1 MAYILSSE
9 QAYNSAHSNYLTLLH
24 KLSAKWKSKA
34 LIDEREFNAVTN
46 ALMSTVASAQLMMNE
61 TKDIMDNDI
70 MLLAESRANFD
81 RDADNSIIEHNS
93 IIEATGRAFDIFAS
107 RQSMLSHYTRTE
119 AEARAK
125 YNYALQAYNNALANE
140 IWWTNSIPTLKE
152 ENKKHGSLMRTLMYD
167 FNEKIPEGASFD
179 AIGEFGRARG
189 RANNKRKSSL
199 HKRKPRKRKNRT
211 YKNL

>member
-24 KLSAKWKSKA
+24 KLSAKWKSRSFIA
-34 LIDEREFNAVTN
+34 EREFNAVTS

-61 TKDIMDNDI
+61 AKDIMDNDI
-70 MLLAESRANFD
+70 ILLAESRANFD

-140 IWWTNSIPTLKE
+140 IWWTNLIPTLKE
-152 ENKKHGSLMRTLMYD
+152 ENKKYGSLIRTWIYD
-167 FNEKIPEGASFD
+167 FSEKIPQGASFD
-179 AIGEFGRARG
+179 AISEFGRARG
-189 RANNKRKSSL
+189 RANKRKSSFN
-199 HKRKPRKRKNRT
+199 KRKPRKRKNRT
-211 YKNL
+211 YKNW

>member
-9 QAYNSAHSNYLTLLH
+9 QSYNSAHTNYLTLLH
-24 KLSAKWKSKA
+24 KLSAKWKSRSF
-34 LIDEREFNAVTN
+34 IDDSEFNAVSHTLT
-46 ALMSTVASAQLMMNE
+46 ATVTSAQLMMNE
-61 TKDIMDNDI
+61 AKEIMDSDI
-70 MLLAESRANFD
+70 ILLAESKADFD

-107 RQSMLSHYTRTE
+107 RQSMLTHYTRTE
-119 AEARAK
+119 AEARST
-125 YNYALQAYNNALANE
+125 YNYALQAYNNALADE
-140 IWWTNSIPTLKE
+140 IWWTNLIPTLKE
-152 ENKKHGSLMRTLMYD
+152 ENKKHGSLMRTWMYD

-179 AIGEFGRARG
+179 AISELGRARG
-189 RANNKRKSSL
+189 RANKKKSSL

>member
-9 QAYNSAHSNYLTLLH
+9 QAYNSAHTNYLTLLH

-34 LIDEREFNAVTN
+34 LIGEREFNAVTN

-61 TKDIMDNDI
+61 AKEIMDTDI
-70 MLLAESRANFD
+70 ILLAESRANFD
-81 RDADNSIIEHNS
+81 RDVDNSIIEHNS
-93 IIEATGRAFDIFAS
+93 IIEATSRAFDIFAS

-140 IWWTNSIPTLKE
+140 IWWNDLVPTLKE
-152 ENKKHGSLMRTLMYD
+152 ENKKHGSLIRTWIYD
-167 FNEKIPEGASFD
+167 FTEKIPQGASFD
-179 AIGEFGRARG
+179 AISELGRARG
-189 RANNKRKSSL
+189 RANKRKYSL

-211 YKNL
+211 YKNW

>member
-9 QAYNSAHSNYLTLLH
+9 QAYNSAYTNYLTLLH
-24 KLSAKWKSKA
+24 NLSAKWKSKA
-34 LIDEREFNAVTN
+34 LIDDSEFNAVTQ

-61 TKDIMDNDI
+61 AKDNMDNDI
-70 MLLAESRANFD
+70 ILLAESKADFD

-140 IWWTNSIPTLKE
+140 KWWADLVPTLKE
-152 ENKKHGSLMRTLMYD
+152 ENKKHGSLMRTWMYD
-167 FNEKIPEGASFD
+167 FNEKIPPGASFD
-179 AIGEFGRARG
+179 AISELGHARG
-189 RANNKRKSSL
+189 RANKRKSSFN
-199 HKRKPRKRKNRT
+199 KRKPKKRKNRT
-211 YKNL
+211 YKSW

>member
-1 MAYILSSE
+1 MAYILSTE
-9 QAYNSAHSNYLTLLH
+9 QAYNSAHANYLTLLH

-46 ALMSTVASAQLMMNE
+46 ALSATVISAQLMMNE
-61 TKDIMDNDI
+61 AKDIMDNDI

-119 AEARAK
+119 AEARAT
-125 YNYALQAYNNALANE
+125 YNYALQAYNTALANE
-140 IWWTNSIPTLKE
+140 IWWNDLVPTLKE
-152 ENKKHGSLMRTLMYD
+152 ENKKHGSLMRTWMYD
-167 FNEKIPEGASFD
+167 FNEKIPPGASFD
-179 AIGEFGRARG
+179 AISALGYARG
-189 RANNKRKSSL
+189 RANKRKSSL

>member
-1 MAYILSSE
+1 MAYILSTE

-34 LIDEREFNAVTN
+34 LIDDSEFNAVTN
-46 ALMSTVASAQLMMNE
+46 ALTATLTSAQLMMNE
-61 TKDIMDNDI
+61 AKDIMDNDNI
-70 MLLAESRANFD
+70 LLAESRANFD

-93 IIEATGRAFDIFAS
+93 VIEATGRAFDIFAS

-140 IWWTNSIPTLKE
+140 IWWTDLIPTLKE
-152 ENKKHGSLMRTLMYD
+152 ENKKHGSLMRTWIYD
-167 FNEKIPEGASFD
+167 FNEKKREGASFD
-179 AIGEFGRARG
+179 AISELGRARG
-189 RANNKRKSSL
+189 RANKRKYSL

-211 YKNL
+211 YKSW

>member
-1 MAYILSSE
+1 MAYILSTE
-9 QAYNSAHSNYLTLLH
+9 QAYNSDHSNYLTLLH
-24 KLSAKWKSKA
+24 KLSAKWKNKA
-34 LIDEREFNAVTN
+34 LIDDSEFNAVTS
-46 ALMSTVASAQLMMNE
+46 ALTATITSAQLMMNE
-61 TKDIMDNDI
+61 AKDIMDDDI
-70 MLLAESRANFD
+70 ILLADSKADFD

-119 AEARAK
+119 AEARTT
-125 YNYALQAYNNALANE
+125 YNYALQAYNTVLANE
-140 IWWTNSIPTLKE
+140 IWWRDLVPTLKK
-152 ENKKHGSLMRTLMYD
+152 ENKKHGSLIRTLMYN

-179 AIGEFGRARG
+179 AISESGRARG
-189 RANNKRKSSL
+189 RVNKRKSSL

>member
-1 MAYILSSE
+1 MAYILSTE

-34 LIDEREFNAVTN
+34 LIDDSEFNAVSI
-46 ALMSTVASAQLMMNE
+46 ALMSTVTSAQLMMNE
-61 TKDIMDNDI
+61 AKDIMDDDI
-70 MLLAESRANFD
+70 ILLAESRANFD

-93 IIEATGRAFDIFAS
+93 VIEATGRAFDIFAS

-140 IWWTNSIPTLKE
+140 IWWTDLIPTLKE
-152 ENKKHGSLMRTLMYD
+152 ENKKHGSLMRTWIYD
-167 FNEKIPEGASFD
+167 FNEKKREGASFD
-179 AIGEFGRARG
+179 AISELGRARG
-189 RANNKRKSSL
+189 RANKRKYSL

-211 YKNL
+211 YKSW

>member
-1 MAYILSSE
+1 MAYILSTE

-34 LIDEREFNAVTN
+34 LIDDSEFNAVTS
-46 ALMSTVASAQLMMNE
+46 ALTATLISAQLMMNE
-61 TKDIMDNDI
+61 AKEIMDDDI
-70 MLLAESRANFD
+70 ILLAESRANFD

-93 IIEATGRAFDIFAS
+93 IIEATGRAFNIFAS

-119 AEARAK
+119 AEARST
-125 YNYALQAYNNALANE
+125 YNYALQAYNTALANE
-140 IWWTNSIPTLKE
+140 IWWNDLMPTLKE
-152 ENKKHGSLMRTLMYD
+152 ENKKHGSLMRTWMYD
-167 FNEKIPEGASFD
+167 FNEKIPPGASFD
-179 AIGEFGRARG
+179 AISELGRARG
-189 RANNKRKSSL
+189 RANKRKSSL